1 MSSITRGLPA
11 PVGPLSE
18 AVIGHVRGV
27 RKLGCGSDIDLAESD
42 PAGVDLHLALHLC
55 YELFYRGFDGVSD
68 EWEWDPPLLLLRGRL
83 EQLFLADVRSG
94 VGDLRGLDA
103 VGEMD
108 RLSTEPVEGSGPS
121 HFLLTR
127 GNWDQMREYFVHRSI
142 YHLKEADPHAWL
154 IPRLV
159 GQAKASFV
167 AVEFDEYG
175 GGRGSQVHQR
185 LFAELMAAAD
195 LDAGYLAYLESV
207 PAESLAVVNLMS
219 MFGLHR
225 AWRGATVG
233 HFAAT
238 EITSPPGSQ
247 RLADALDRMG
257 APHACTQFYLEHVE
271 ADAVHEQ
278 VVRNDVVADLLSRE
292 PHLEADVVFGIRAFE
307 LVEDRLADHL
317 MKCWRD
323 GQSSLVLPLS

>member
-1 MSSITRGLPA
+1 MGTITRGLPKA
-11 PVGPLSE
+11 VGPLSQ
-18 AVIGHVRGV
+18 AVLDHLTGERPLSGV
-27 RKLGCGSDIDLAESD
+27 ADITLSDSD
-42 PAGVDLHLALHLC
+42 PAGMDLHYALHLC

-68 EWEWDPPLLLLRGRL
+68 DFEWDPTLLELRGRL
-83 EQLFLADVRSG
+83 EDIFLTDIRRG
-94 VGDLRGLDA
+94 VGDLTGVTA
-103 VGEMD
+103 TAEMD
-108 RLSTEPVEGSGPS
+108 RLSLEPVEGSGPS

-127 GNWDQMREYFVHRSI
+127 GSWDQMREYFAHRSI
-142 YHLKEADPHAWL
+142 YHLKEADPHAWV

-185 LFAELMAAAD
+185 LFADLMSDAG
-195 LDAGYLAYLESV
+195 LDAGYLAYLEAV
-207 PAESLAVVNLMS
+207 PAETLAVVNLMS

-225 AWRGATVG
+225 ALRGATVG

-238 EITSPPGSQ
+238 EITSPPGAQ
-247 RLADALDRMG
+247 RIADALDRMS
-257 APHACTQFYLEHVE
+257 APEACTRFYLEHVE

-278 VVRNDVVADLLSRE
+278 VVRNDVVADLLRRE
-292 PHLEADVVFGIRAFE
+292 PHLESDVVLGIRAFE

-317 MKCWRD
+317 MKCWSDKRT
-323 GQSSLVLPLS
+323 SLLSPLR

>member
-1 MSSITRGLPA
+1 MSTITRGLPE

-18 AVIGHVRGV
+18 AVIGHLRGTRQLETGPEV
-27 RKLGCGSDIDLAESD
+27 VVSESD
-42 PAGVDLHLALHLC
+42 PAGLDLQLALHLC
-55 YELFYRGFDGVSD
+55 YELFYRGFDAVPD
-68 EWEWDPPLLLLRGRL
+68 ELEWDPALLHLRARL
-83 EQLFLADVRSG
+83 ERPFLADVRRR
-94 VGDLRGLDA
+94 VGDLTGVQA
-103 VGEMD
+103 AAEMA
-108 RLSTEPVEGSGPS
+108 RLSAEPVEGDGPS
-121 HFLLTR
+121 HFLLAQ
-127 GNWDQMREYFVHRSI
+127 GSWDQMREYLVHRSI
-142 YHLKEADPHAWL
+142 YHLKEADPHAWV

-175 GGRGSQVHQR
+175 GGRGSRVHQQ
-185 LFAELMAAAD
+185 LFADLMSAAG
-195 LDAGYLAYLESV
+195 LDTGYLAYLEAV

-225 AWRGATVG
+225 ALRGATVG

-238 EITSPPGSQ
+238 EITSSPGSQ
-247 RLADALDRMG
+247 RLADALDRLN
-257 APHACTQFYLEHVE
+257 APEACTRFYLEHVE

-278 VVRNDVVADLLSRE
+278 VVRHDVVGDLLRRE
-292 PHLEADVVFGIRAFE
+292 PHLEPDVVFGIRAFE

-323 GQSSLVLPLS
+323 QQSSLLLPLS